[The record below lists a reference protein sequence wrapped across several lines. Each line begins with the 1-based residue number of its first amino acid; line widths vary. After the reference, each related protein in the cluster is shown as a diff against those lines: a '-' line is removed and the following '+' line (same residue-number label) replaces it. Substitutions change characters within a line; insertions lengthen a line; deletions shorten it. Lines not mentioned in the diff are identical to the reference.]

1 MSTKANYLN
10 NNREYTEKQLN
21 FLKAYSKTLDIK
33 SAAEEAE
40 YKSADTVVASLRE
53 EIITIA
59 ENYLAINA
67 GKAIDTVVSALDA
80 DGVPQ
85 LAQRLDAAKT
95 ILDRIGIVKKDKIQ
109 VEANVEGGIFVF
121 PAKTSE

>member
-1 MSTKANYLN
+1 MAKPNYLN
-10 NNREYTEKQLN
+10 PSREYTDKQLA
-21 FLKAYSKTLDIK
+21 FLKSYAKTMDIN
-33 SAAEEAE
+33 SASSDAK
-40 YKSADTVVASLRE
+40 YKSSTHVVASLKE
-53 EIITIA
+53 EIISIA

-109 VEANVEGGIFVF
+109 VEANIEGGIFVL

>member
-1 MSTKANYLN
+1 MSRLNYLN
-10 NNREYTEKQLN
+10 PNREYTDKQKK
-21 FLKAYSKTLDIK
+21 FLEVYSQSLEIK
-33 SAAEEAE
+33 QAAKEAQ
-40 YKSADTVVASLRE
+40 YTQVSPVVASLKD

-67 GKAIDTVVSALDA
+67 GKAIDTVVSAMDA

-109 VEANVEGGIFVF
+109 VEANIEGGIFVL
-121 PAKTSE
+121 PAKVE

>member
-1 MSTKANYLN
+1 
-10 NNREYTEKQLN
+10 
-21 FLKAYSKTLDIK
+21 LKD
-33 SAAEEAE
+33 
-40 YKSADTVVASLRE
+40 

-67 GKAIDTVVSALDA
+67 GKAIDTVVSAMDA

-109 VEANVEGGIFVF
+109 VEANIEGGIFVL
-121 PAKTSE
+121 PAKVE